1 MFLRRVLRGARLLTL
16 SKGVRDGQG
25 EATGLK
31 AYGAKAPKIGALALA
46 AALLAGGVAL
56 AAERATPSGL
66 PVPRYVTLK
75 FGKVNARAGPGDDH
89 RLLWVYRTKGL
100 PVQVVAET
108 AEWRRVCDPEGGL
121 AWVHK
126 RVTDGRRA
134 VMNRQSRPA
143 ALFKKPKTGAE
154 TSAYLAPRSLA
165 SLVRCEK
172 GWCRVKA
179 DRASGWVREGL
190 LWGTAEAPQCR

>member
-1 MFLRRVLRGARLLTL
+1 MRVLGAG
-16 SKGVRDGQG
+16 S
-25 EATGLK
+25 
-31 AYGAKAPKIGALALA
+31 PKF
-46 AALLAGGVAL
+46 AALLGAALSLVVATGVL
-56 AAERATPSGL
+56 AADRPTPSGL

-89 RLLWVYRTKGL
+89 RLLWVYRAKGL

-121 AWVHK
+121 AWVHR

-134 VMNRQSRPA
+134 VINVQPRAA
-143 ALFKKPKTGAE
+143 ALLRRPKPDARPV
-154 TSAYLAPRSLA
+154 AYLRARALA

-172 GWCRVKA
+172 GWCKVKA
-179 DRASGWVREGL
+179 DNAAGWVREGA

>member
-1 MFLRRVLRGARLLTL
+1 MG
-16 SKGVRDGQG
+16 SKSR
-25 EATGLK
+25 LK
-31 AYGAKAPKIGALALA
+31 AAQVLAIVAMTVPLA
-46 AALLAGGVAL
+46 AS
-56 AAERATPSGL
+56 AAERATPSGY

-75 FGKVNARAGPGDDH
+75 FGKVNARSGPGDDH
-89 RLLWVYRTKGL
+89 RLLWVYNTRGL

-134 VMNRQSRPA
+134 VINTQNRPAPLLRKPRPA
-143 ALFKKPKTGAE
+143 AEPAAFLNVRAM
-154 TSAYLAPRSLA
+154 A

-172 GWCRVKA
+172 GWCKVKSDGA
-179 DRASGWVREGL
+179 TGWVREGT
-190 LWGTAEAPQCR
+190 LWGTAETLQCR

>member
-1 MFLRRVLRGARLLTL
+1 VKVQGA
-16 SKGVRDGQG
+16 G
-25 EATGLK
+25 
-31 AYGAKAPKIGALALA
+31 APKFA
-46 AALLAGGVAL
+46 AWGVAASL
-56 AAERATPSGL
+56 FLHLGLVFSLVLGGAAMAADRPTPSGL

-126 RVTDGRRA
+126 RVTDGRRS
-134 VMNRQSRPA
+134 VMNLHARPQP
-143 ALFKKPKTGAE
+143 LLRKPKTGAE
-154 TSAYLAPRSLA
+154 TVAYLNSRSLA
-165 SLVRCEK
+165 SLVRCQK

-179 DRASGWVREGL
+179 DRASGWVREGV
-190 LWGTAEAPQCR
+190 LWGTAEPAQCR

>member
-1 MFLRRVLRGARLLTL
+1 MKVQGA
-16 SKGVRDGQG
+16 G
-25 EATGLK
+25 
-31 AYGAKAPKIGALALA
+31 APKFAALGVAASLVLNLTVAGAALA
-46 AALLAGGVAL
+46 AD
-56 AAERATPSGL
+56 RPTPSGL

-126 RVTDGRRA
+126 RVTDGRRS
-134 VMNRQSRPA
+134 VMNLQARPQP
-143 ALFKKPKTGAE
+143 LSKKPKPGSE
-154 TSAYLAPRSLA
+154 TVAYLGSRSLA
-165 SLVRCEK
+165 SLVRCQK

-179 DRASGWVREGL
+179 DRATGWVREGA
-190 LWGTAEAPQCR
+190 LWGTAERAQCR

>member
-1 MFLRRVLRGARLLTL
+1 MGAAVVLT
-16 SKGVRDGQG
+16 
-25 EATGLK
+25 
-31 AYGAKAPKIGALALA
+31 AL
-46 AALLAGGVAL
+46 VAVPAMA
-56 AAERATPSGL
+56 AAERQTPSGY

-108 AEWRRVCDPEGGL
+108 REWRRVCDPEGGL

-134 VMNRQSRPA
+134 VINLQNRPTPLLR
-143 ALFKKPKTGAE
+143 KPRTGAE
-154 TSAYLAPRSLA
+154 PAAYLNVRAMA
-165 SLVRCEK
+165 SLDRCEK
-172 GWCRVKA
+172 GWCKVKVA
-179 DRASGWVREGL
+179 RTSGWAREGA
-190 LWGTAEAPQCR
+190 LWGTAERPQCR